1 MEHDN
6 NTVRHMPAPAARRAA
21 APDRLRQLTQEN
33 ELAYSRLEQERA
45 ARVQAEKDLAGVKA
59 LLRETNQQLAKQRRT
74 LTWQFG
80 EAVTRA
86 RTLKDYVLLP
96 YRLIKLSE
104 DHRRQSRHA
113 PVVRKHASAAL
124 PAETASAIKEALE
137 YVKRV
142 RSPEVILWIGRQPW
156 PAEVR
161 AKVFCEVAKWART
174 SYPQIAEQIV
184 QQLLGLDPAA
194 PHVRQ
199 LAFSLY
205 DAGIVDASAQLLRA
219 ARTAGA
225 TFSTAERLRAERIE
239 HAQGILA
246 QSIES
251 AARGDYTFDF
261 DAQGPIVILSPVS
274 ILQGRNAASNAL
286 HRFALSMQARYG
298 DTMVISL
305 AAQHAESADAA
316 PGQQADAALHARTGL
331 VVDGVAYRHA
341 PAISRQT
348 PSFQDV
354 CAAMAETVLAAT
366 VRQQPRAV
374 LAWDDAYCALGASA
388 AAQTLRVPYGLVLQ
402 SLDFFQKTAA
412 NHLLSE
418 RARVDLNLLTL
429 AARQA
434 DLLALGSP
442 ALQGA
447 LENLLDGSRP
457 VALVP
462 PLPLPP
468 MNHRKEAPPD
478 LAATLRRL
486 EGKRVFAVTEDE
498 PAVATARALIDLYA
512 EISFVQPDAVLLVMS
527 NGKAAAAMRHHAVA
541 IGLQEG
547 QVVFAPP
554 ASDAISREQLLR
566 RVEIALFPYVDN
578 RAEVSLVPSAAALLE
593 CMALGVCPAVGPA
606 PAYAAHVE
614 AGRNGVPIDLN
625 APAAE
630 TAAHLQQVLGEAG
643 ELGKRA
649 RESVQRD
656 LPWHDYD
663 EAIGALLL
671 QAATPQPHI
680 LGRRAEPQLLHLKVS

>member
-246 QSIES
+246 QSIEPPR
-251 AARGDYTFDF
+251 AAT
-261 DAQGPIVILSPVS
+261 
-274 ILQGRNAASNAL
+274 
-286 HRFALSMQARYG
+286 
-298 DTMVISL
+298 
-305 AAQHAESADAA
+305 
-316 PGQQADAALHARTGL
+316 
-331 VVDGVAYRHA
+331 
-341 PAISRQT
+341 T
-348 PSFQDV
+348 PSIS
-354 CAAMAETVLAAT
+354 T
-366 VRQQPRAV
+366 RRAP
-374 LAWDDAYCALGASA
+374 S
-388 AAQTLRVPYGLVLQ
+388 
-402 SLDFFQKTAA
+402 S
-412 NHLLSE
+412 S
-418 RARVDLNLLTL
+418 
-429 AARQA
+429 
-434 DLLALGSP
+434 
-442 ALQGA
+442 
-447 LENLLDGSRP
+447 SRP
-457 VALVP
+457 
-462 PLPLPP
+462 
-468 MNHRKEAPPD
+468 
-478 LAATLRRL
+478 
-486 EGKRVFAVTEDE
+486 
-498 PAVATARALIDLYA
+498 
-512 EISFVQPDAVLLVMS
+512 S
-527 NGKAAAAMRHHAVA
+527 
-541 IGLQEG
+541 
-547 QVVFAPP
+547 
-554 ASDAISREQLLR
+554 
-566 RVEIALFPYVDN
+566 
-578 RAEVSLVPSAAALLE
+578 PS
-593 CMALGVCPAVGPA
+593 C
-606 PAYAAHVE
+606 
-614 AGRNGVPIDLN
+614 
-625 APAAE
+625 
-630 TAAHLQQVLGEAG
+630 
-643 ELGKRA
+643 K
-649 RESVQRD
+649 
-656 LPWHDYD
+656 
-663 EAIGALLL
+663 
-671 QAATPQPHI
+671 AATPPAT
-680 LGRRAEPQLLHLKVS
+680 RCTASR

>member
-1 MEHDN
+1 M
-6 NTVRHMPAPAARRAA
+6 
-21 APDRLRQLTQEN
+21 
-33 ELAYSRLEQERA
+33 
-45 ARVQAEKDLAGVKA
+45 
-59 LLRETNQQLAKQRRT
+59 
-74 LTWQFG
+74 
-80 EAVTRA
+80 
-86 RTLKDYVLLP
+86 
-96 YRLIKLSE
+96 
-104 DHRRQSRHA
+104 
-113 PVVRKHASAAL
+113 
-124 PAETASAIKEALE
+124 
-137 YVKRV
+137 
-142 RSPEVILWIGRQPW
+142 
-156 PAEVR
+156 
-161 AKVFCEVAKWART
+161 
-174 SYPQIAEQIV
+174 
-184 QQLLGLDPAA
+184 
-194 PHVRQ
+194 
-199 LAFSLY
+199 
-205 DAGIVDASAQLLRA
+205 
-219 ARTAGA
+219 
-225 TFSTAERLRAERIE
+225 
-239 HAQGILA
+239 
-246 QSIES
+246 
-251 AARGDYTFDF
+251 
-261 DAQGPIVILSPVS
+261 
-274 ILQGRNAASNAL
+274 
-286 HRFALSMQARYG
+286 
-298 DTMVISL
+298 
-305 AAQHAESADAA
+305 
-316 PGQQADAALHARTGL
+316 
-331 VVDGVAYRHA
+331 
-341 PAISRQT
+341 
-348 PSFQDV
+348 
-354 CAAMAETVLAAT
+354 
-366 VRQQPRAV
+366 
-374 LAWDDAYCALGASA
+374 
-388 AAQTLRVPYGLVLQ
+388 
-402 SLDFFQKTAA
+402 
-412 NHLLSE
+412 
-418 RARVDLNLLTL
+418 
-429 AARQA
+429 
-434 DLLALGSP
+434 
-442 ALQGA
+442 
-447 LENLLDGSRP
+447 
-457 VALVP
+457 P

-680 LGRRAEPQLLHLKVS
+680 PGRRAEPQLLHLKVS

>member
-246 QSIES
+246 QSIEPRRARRLHLRFRRAGPHRHPLARLHPARPQRRQQRAAPLRAEHAGPLRRHHGHQPGRS
-251 AARGDYTFDF
+251 ARRIRRRRARPAGRRRAACAHRAGRRWRRVPPCAGHIAPDAVVPGRVRGHGRNGAGRHGAPAAARG
-261 DAQGPIVILSPVS
+261 AGL
-274 ILQGRNAASNAL
+274 GRRL
-286 HRFALSMQARYG
+286 L
-298 DTMVISL
+298 
-305 AAQHAESADAA
+305 
-316 PGQQADAALHARTGL
+316 
-331 VVDGVAYRHA
+331 
-341 PAISRQT
+341 
-348 PSFQDV
+348 
-354 CAAMAETVLAAT
+354 
-366 VRQQPRAV
+366 RA
-374 LAWDDAYCALGASA
+374 GASA

-566 RVEIALFPYVDN
+566 RVEIALFPTSTTAPKSAWCRRPRPCSNAWRWACVP
-578 RAEVSLVPSAAALLE
+578 PSARRPPTPPMWRL
-593 CMALGVCPAVGPA
+593 
-606 PAYAAHVE
+606 
-614 AGRNGVPIDLN
+614 
-625 APAAE
+625 
-630 TAAHLQQVLGEAG
+630 
-643 ELGKRA
+643 
-649 RESVQRD
+649 
-656 LPWHDYD
+656 
-663 EAIGALLL
+663 
-671 QAATPQPHI
+671 AATAC
-680 LGRRAEPQLLHLKVS
+680 RST